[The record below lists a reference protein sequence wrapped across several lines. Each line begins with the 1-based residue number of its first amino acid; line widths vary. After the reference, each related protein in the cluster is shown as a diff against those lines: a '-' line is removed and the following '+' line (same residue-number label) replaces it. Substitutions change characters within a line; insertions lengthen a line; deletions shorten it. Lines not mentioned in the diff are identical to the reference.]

1 MPEIPPRS
9 GPVMLLIMDG
19 WGLRNEVAHN
29 AVKLA
34 KTPNVTA
41 LGAQYPSAYL
51 RTSGTDVGLPK
62 GTMGNSEVG
71 HQNLGAGRVV
81 WQDMME
87 IAQAIADESFFENA
101 VILEAIQH
109 AKEHGSR
116 LHMFGLVSSAW
127 VHSVDE
133 VYFALVRLC
142 ARHDL
147 RQDRLA
153 IHVLTDGRDTAPKSA
168 EQWVGELQ
176 RKLDLYDTGV
186 IATLGG
192 RYFAMDRDKRWE
204 RVEKGWRAIV
214 DGEGEFTAP
223 DALAAI
229 QRAYARGE
237 TDEFIKPTVIVDAAG
252 KPLATVQDGDAV
264 ISFNHRGDRPRELC
278 HALLDEDFTG
288 FKRRHKPR
296 VRLLQLTDYSAGFT
310 APIAFPSKPVE
321 GTLGLSASQA
331 GLKQLRIAETEKYA
345 HVTFFFSGRREL
357 VFENEDRILVPSPKV
372 ATYDLQPEMSA
383 PEVTRRVVE
392 AIRARRYDLIVL
404 NYANGDMVGHTGV
417 EKAAIAAVE
426 TVDKGIGEIVAALR
440 EVKGEAFITADHGNC
455 ETMWDADN
463 DCPHTAHTTNP
474 VPSYLFSERFKKAKL
489 LPGRL
494 ADVAPTLSFML
505 GLKSTPEMT
514 GRNLI
519 VV

>member
-1 MPEIPPRS
+1 
-9 GPVMLLIMDG
+9 MLLIMDG
-19 WGLRNEVAHN
+19 WGLRDEAAHN
-29 AVKLA
+29 AVKLGR
-34 KTPNVTA
+34 TPNLTA
-41 LGAQYPSAYL
+41 LGAEYPCASL

-71 HQNLGAGRVV
+71 HQNLGAGRIV

-87 IAQAIADESFFENA
+87 IAQAVADGSFCENA
-101 VILEAIQH
+101 VLLGAIRH
-109 AKEHGSR
+109 AKEHGTR
-116 LHMFGLVSSAW
+116 VHMFGLVSLAW

-186 IATLGG
+186 IATVGG

-204 RVEKGWRAIV
+204 RVEKGWRAMV
-214 DGEGEFTAP
+214 DGVGEYTAP
-223 DALAAI
+223 DALTAI
-229 QRAYARGE
+229 QQAYARGE
-237 TDEFIKPTVIVDAAG
+237 TDEFIKPTVIVNSSG
-252 KPLATVQDGDAV
+252 KPLATIQDGDAV

-278 HALLDEDFTG
+278 HALLDDEFTG
-288 FKRRHKPR
+288 FVRRHKPQ
-296 VRLLQLTDYSAGFT
+296 VHLLQLTDYSAGFA
-310 APIAFPSKPVE
+310 APIAFPSQPLE
-321 GTLGLSASQA
+321 GTLGLSASLA
-331 GLKQLRIAETEKYA
+331 GLRQLRIAETEKYA
-345 HVTFFFSGRREL
+345 HVTFFFSGRREAT
-357 VFENEDRILVPSPKV
+357 FENEERILVPSPKV

-383 PEVTRRVVE
+383 PEVTRRIVE
-392 AIRARRYDLIVL
+392 AIRARKYDLIIL

-417 EKAAIAAVE
+417 ERAAIAAVE
-426 TVDKGIGEIVAALR
+426 AVDKGVGEVVAALR
-440 EVKGEAFITADHGNC
+440 EVKGEALITSDHGNC
-455 ETMWDADN
+455 ETMWDAEN
-463 DCPHTAHTTNP
+463 NCPHTAHTTNP
-474 VPSYLFSERFKKAKL
+474 VPCCLFSERFKRAKL

-494 ADVAPTLSFML
+494 ADVAPTLSLML
-505 GLKSTPEMT
+505 GLKTTREMT